1 MLQQHLK
8 SAEKIFADIE
18 TLINARRF
26 EGIYAYIESAEPPS
40 DWILELPSK
49 TNKETYK
56 TIKLEI
62 MEAVMKRIF
71 GHCYI
76 SSISSPIIN
85 QDKSGKYSV
94 TIIVQYCYLGF
105 DNEYKHLPGIATVV
119 ADNISMLELASP
131 KASSMALKNAIKQLG
146 GLFGKYLN
154 KTEEAEVELPS
165 EEKITPEKQVE
176 SMLEGIVAATTLAD
190 LKSWRILAYSKV
202 GTPEIQA
209 LYETRLRQLSNKATQ
224 LL

>member
-18 TLINARRF
+18 TLINSRRF
-26 EGIYAYIESAEPPS
+26 EGIYAYIESAEPPA

-49 TNKETYK
+49 TKKETYK

-85 QDKSGKYSV
+85 QDKSGRYSV

-105 DNEYKHLPGIATVV
+105 DNEYKYLPGIATVV

-154 KTEEAEVELPS
+154 KTDEAEVELPS

-176 SMLEGIVAATTLAD
+176 SILEGIVSATTLID
-190 LKSWRILAYSKV
+190 LKSWRTLAYSKS

-209 LYETRLRQLSNKATQ
+209 LYETRLRQLSNKTTQ

>member
-1 MLQQHLK
+1 MQQHLK

-18 TLINARRF
+18 TLINSRRF
-26 EGIYAYIESAEPPS
+26 EAVYAYIDAAEPPS

-49 TNKETYK
+49 IGKETYK
-56 TIKLEI
+56 TIKLDI

-76 SSISSPIIN
+76 ASISSPIIN

-94 TIIVQYCYLGF
+94 TIIVEYCYLGF
-105 DNEYKHLPGIATVV
+105 DGQHKKLSGIATVIS
-119 ADNISMLELASP
+119 DNLSMLELASP

-154 KTEEAEVELPS
+154 KTDEAEVELPT
-165 EEKITPEKQVE
+165 EKKITPEQQVQ
-176 SMLEGIVAATTLAD
+176 SILEGITVSTNLAD
-190 LKSWRILAYSKV
+190 LKSWRALAYSKS

-209 LYETRLRQLSNKATQ
+209 LYETRLRQLSNKVTQ
-224 LL
+224 TS